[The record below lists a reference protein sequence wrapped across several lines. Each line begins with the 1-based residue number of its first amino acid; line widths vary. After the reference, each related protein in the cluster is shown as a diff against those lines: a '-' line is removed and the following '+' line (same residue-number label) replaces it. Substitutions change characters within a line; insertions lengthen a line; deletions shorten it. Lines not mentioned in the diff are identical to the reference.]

1 MCPCDLSCLDPPILD
16 DFSPTD
22 RRSIVEIRLIPVYAR
37 NNGRNFFPRER
48 GEKIVAA
55 SRKKR
60 GISHDVMT
68 RSEEVREEQ
77 WKYKRPGG
85 DKSFSPSVFSPPLEY
100 GRNSVLAT
108 RRGGLPN
115 LLPSRSI
122 FLLFEIALIHA
133 YNILPFLLNLRLQFF
148 IKKKKKK
155 QNSRL
160 LSQNSPLQRM
170 LAPLIYA
177 ALEKGEVRNDY
188 HRLLPI
194 NFNRFYPNKRIL
206 TFIYRVNKSLT
217 RSRYRL

>member
-1 MCPCDLSCLDPPILD
+1 M
-16 DFSPTD
+16 
-22 RRSIVEIRLIPVYAR
+22 
-37 NNGRNFFPRER
+37 
-48 GEKIVAA
+48 AA

-60 GISHDVMT
+60 GISRDVMT

-77 WKYKRPGG
+77 WKYKRLGG

-108 RRGGLPN
+108 RCGGLPN

-155 QNSRL
+155 KILAFLRKIL
-160 LSQNSPLQRM
+160 QNSPLQRM

-188 HRLLPI
+188 HRLLLI

>member
-1 MCPCDLSCLDPPILD
+1 M
-16 DFSPTD
+16 
-22 RRSIVEIRLIPVYAR
+22 
-37 NNGRNFFPRER
+37 
-48 GEKIVAA
+48 AA

-60 GISHDVMT
+60 GISRDVMT

-148 IKKKKKK
+148 IKKKKKRK
-155 QNSRL
+155 F
-160 LSQNSPLQRM
+160 SPSFAKFSSPANACSFDLCSV
-170 LAPLIYA
+170 
-177 ALEKGEVRNDY
+177 GERGGA
-188 HRLLPI
+188 
-194 NFNRFYPNKRIL
+194 
-206 TFIYRVNKSLT
+206 
-217 RSRYRL
+217 

>member
-1 MCPCDLSCLDPPILD
+1 M
-16 DFSPTD
+16 
-22 RRSIVEIRLIPVYAR
+22 
-37 NNGRNFFPRER
+37 
-48 GEKIVAA
+48 AA

-60 GISHDVMT
+60 GISRDVMT

-77 WKYKRPGG
+77 WKYKRLGG

-155 QNSRL
+155 RKF
-160 LSQNSPLQRM
+160 SPSFAKFSSPANACSFDLCSV
-170 LAPLIYA
+170 
-177 ALEKGEVRNDY
+177 GERGGA
-188 HRLLPI
+188 
-194 NFNRFYPNKRIL
+194 
-206 TFIYRVNKSLT
+206 
-217 RSRYRL
+217 